1 MGLKFPIFM
10 DAQSTTPCD
19 PRVVEAMLP
28 YFTEKFGHPASR
40 NHPFGWEA
48 EGAVDAARAKIAT
61 LIGAR
66 DPKELVFTSGGTEAI
81 NLALKGVAEMYKEK
95 GNHIVTTVIEQRASI
110 DTFKRLERQGFQVTY
125 VPVQP
130 DGVIDVE
137 EIRKALTDKTILISV
152 MFANNEI
159 GTIQDVAAIGKLAKE
174 KGIIFHTDATQAVG
188 KIPVD
193 VEAMGID
200 LLSCTAHLIYGPKG
214 VGALYVRRKGPRV
227 RIAPMMDGG
236 GHERG
241 MRSGTL
247 PVPLIVGFGKAAE
260 ISREVMAEEGARLAK
275 LRDRLQDVILSSVE
289 EAFLN
294 GRPDRRLPQNLN
306 ISFAYVEGES
316 VLMGLNKET
325 ALSSGSACT
334 SSTLEPSY
342 VIAALGAS
350 AELAHSSI
358 RFSLHR
364 FTTAEEVEYVG
375 QRTIEVIKR
384 LREMS
389 PLYELAKEGVDIKT
403 IKWKA
408 DSGDIAMAYSDK
420 VVDHY
425 NNPRNFGS
433 FGKETPGV
441 GTGLVGAPE
450 CGDVMKLQIRVNLE
464 TGVIEDAK
472 FKTFGCGSAIASSSL
487 ATEWLKGKS
496 VDEAAKIKNTDIVN
510 ELKLPPVK
518 IHCSVLAE
526 DAIKAALADYKG
538 KHAAETVAAK

>member
-1 MGLKFPIFM
+1 MLKFPIFM
-10 DAQSTTPCD
+10 DSQSTTPVD
-19 PRVVEAMLP
+19 PRVVEAMIP

-40 NHPFGWEA
+40 NHSFGWDA
-48 EGAVDAARAKIAT
+48 ENAVDRAREQIAKI
-61 LIGAR
+61 IGAR
-66 DPKELVFTSGGTEAI
+66 DPKEVIFTSGGTESI
-81 NLALKGVAEMYKEK
+81 NLAMKGVAEMYREK
-95 GNHIVTTVIEQRASI
+95 GNHIVTTAIEQRASL
-110 DTFKRLERQGFQVTY
+110 DVCKRLERQGFEVTY

-130 DGVIDVE
+130 DGLIDVE
-137 EIRKALTDKTILISV
+137 EIRKAITAKTILISV

-159 GTIQDVAAIGKLAKE
+159 GTIQDMAAIGKLAKE
-174 KGIIFHTDATQAVG
+174 KGIIFHTDATQALG
-188 KIPVD
+188 KTPID

-227 RIAPMMDGG
+227 RLAPLFDGG

-247 PVPLIVGFGKAAE
+247 PVPLCVGFGRAAE
-260 ISREVMAEEGARLAK
+260 IAQESMAAENARIAK
-275 LRDRLQDVILSSVE
+275 MRDHLQDLILSSVD

-294 GRPDRRLPQNLN
+294 GRPDRRLAGNLN

-364 FTTAEEVEYVG
+364 FNTDEEVEYVG

-384 LREMS
+384 LRDMS
-389 PLYELAKEGVDIKT
+389 PLYELAKEGVDLKT

-408 DSGDIAMAYSDK
+408 
-420 VVDHY
+420 
-425 NNPRNFGS
+425 
-433 FGKETPGV
+433 E
-441 GTGLVGAPE
+441 
-450 CGDVMKLQIRVNLE
+450 
-464 TGVIEDAK
+464 
-472 FKTFGCGSAIASSSL
+472 
-487 ATEWLKGKS
+487 
-496 VDEAAKIKNTDIVN
+496 
-510 ELKLPPVK
+510 
-518 IHCSVLAE
+518 
-526 DAIKAALADYKG
+526 
-538 KHAAETVAAK
+538 

>member
-1 MGLKFPIFM
+1 MALKFPIFM
-10 DAQSTTPCD
+10 DAQSTTPVD
-19 PRVVEAMLP
+19 PRVVEAMIP

-40 NHPFGWEA
+40 NHSFGWEA
-48 EGAVDAARAKIAT
+48 ESGVDTARAQVAK
-61 LIGAR
+61 LVGAR
-66 DPKELVFTSGGTEAI
+66 DPKEIVFTSGGTESI
-81 NLALKGVAEMYKEK
+81 NLAIKGVAEMYREK
-95 GNHIVTTVIEQRASI
+95 GNHIVTTAIEQRAGL
-110 DTFKRLERQGFQVTY
+110 DVCKRLERQGFEVTY

-130 DGVIDVE
+130 DGLVDLE
-137 EIRKALTDKTILISV
+137 EIRKAITDKTILISV

-159 GTIQDVAAIGKLAKE
+159 GVIQDVAAIGRLAKE
-174 KGIIFHTDATQAVG
+174 KGILFHTDATQAFG
-188 KIPVD
+188 KVRID
-193 VEAMGID
+193 VEKMGID

-227 RIAPMMDGG
+227 RIAPLMDGG

-260 ISREVMAEEGARLAK
+260 LCDQEMETEGQRLAK
-275 LRDRLQDVILSSVE
+275 LRDRLQDMILSSVE

-294 GRPDRRLPQNLN
+294 GKPDRRLAGNLN

-342 VIAALGAS
+342 VIGALGAS

-384 LREMS
+384 LRDMS
-389 PLYELAKEGVDIKT
+389 PLYELAKEGVDLKSIQ
-403 IKWKA
+403 WK
-408 DSGDIAMAYSDK
+408 G
-420 VVDHY
+420 
-425 NNPRNFGS
+425 
-433 FGKETPGV
+433 E
-441 GTGLVGAPE
+441 
-450 CGDVMKLQIRVNLE
+450 
-464 TGVIEDAK
+464 
-472 FKTFGCGSAIASSSL
+472 
-487 ATEWLKGKS
+487 
-496 VDEAAKIKNTDIVN
+496 
-510 ELKLPPVK
+510 
-518 IHCSVLAE
+518 
-526 DAIKAALADYKG
+526 
-538 KHAAETVAAK
+538 

>member
-1 MGLKFPIFM
+1 MAVKFPIFL
-10 DAQSTTPCD
+10 DAQSTTPGD

-48 EGAVDAARAKIAT
+48 EAACDAARARLAR
-61 LIGAR
+61 LVGAR
-66 DPKELVFTSGGTEAI
+66 DPKELVFTSGGTESI
-81 NLALKGVAEMYKEK
+81 NLALKGAAEMYREK
-95 GNHIVTTVIEQRASI
+95 GNHIVTTAIEQRAGI
-110 DTFKRLERQGFQVTY
+110 DTCKRLERQGFEVTY
-125 VPVQP
+125 LPVQAN
-130 DGVIDVE
+130 GLLDVDE
-137 EIRKALTDKTILISV
+137 VRKAITEKTILISV

-159 GTIQDVAAIGKLAKE
+159 GTIQDIAALGKLAKD

-188 KIPVD
+188 KIPID

-200 LLSCTAHLIYGPKG
+200 LLSCTAHLMYGPKG

-227 RIAPMMDGG
+227 RIAPLIDGG

-247 PVPLIVGFGKAAE
+247 PVPLVVGFGKAAE
-260 ISREVMAEEGARLAK
+260 ICQEVMPEESAWLKK
-275 LRDRLQDVILSSVE
+275 LRDGLQDAILSNVD

-294 GRPDRRLPQNLN
+294 GEPERRLPHNLN

-364 FTTAEEVEYVG
+364 FNTEEEVDFVAR
-375 QRTIEVIKR
+375 RTIDVIKR

-389 PLYELAKEGVDIKT
+389 PLYELAKEGVDLESIS
-403 IKWKA
+403 WK
-408 DSGDIAMAYSDK
+408 
-420 VVDHY
+420 
-425 NNPRNFGS
+425 R
-433 FGKETPGV
+433 E
-441 GTGLVGAPE
+441 
-450 CGDVMKLQIRVNLE
+450 
-464 TGVIEDAK
+464 
-472 FKTFGCGSAIASSSL
+472 
-487 ATEWLKGKS
+487 
-496 VDEAAKIKNTDIVN
+496 
-510 ELKLPPVK
+510 
-518 IHCSVLAE
+518 
-526 DAIKAALADYKG
+526 
-538 KHAAETVAAK
+538 

>member
-1 MGLKFPIFM
+1 MALKFPIFM

-19 PRVVEAMLP
+19 PRVVEAMIP

-48 EGAVDAARAKIAT
+48 EAAVDVARQRLAT
-61 LIGAR
+61 LVGAR
-66 DPKELVFTSGGTEAI
+66 EPKELVFTSGGTESI
-81 NLALKGVAEMYKEK
+81 NLALKGVAEMYREK
-95 GNHIVTTVIEQRASI
+95 GNHIVTTVIEQRAGL
-110 DTFKRLERQGFQVTY
+110 DVAKRLERQGLSVSS

-130 DGVIDVE
+130 DGLIDVE
-137 EIRKALTDKTILISV
+137 EIRKAITDKTILISV

-159 GTIQDVAAIGKLAKE
+159 GTIQDIPAIGKLAKE
-174 KGIIFHTDATQAVG
+174 RGVLFHTDATQAVG
-188 KIPVD
+188 KVPVD

-200 LLSCTAHLIYGPKG
+200 LLSCTAHLLYGPKG

-227 RIAPMMDGG
+227 RLAPMMDGG

-247 PVPLIVGFGKAAE
+247 PVPLVVGFGKAAE
-260 ISREVMAEEGARLAK
+260 IAREEMAAEGARLAR
-275 LRDRLQDVILSSVE
+275 LRDRLQDMILSSVD

-294 GRPDRRLPQNLN
+294 GRRDRRLPQNLN

-334 SSTLEPSY
+334 SATLEPSY

-384 LREMS
+384 LRDMS
-389 PLYELAKEGVDIKT
+389 PLYELAKEGVDLKS

-408 DSGDIAMAYSDK
+408 
-420 VVDHY
+420 
-425 NNPRNFGS
+425 
-433 FGKETPGV
+433 E
-441 GTGLVGAPE
+441 
-450 CGDVMKLQIRVNLE
+450 
-464 TGVIEDAK
+464 
-472 FKTFGCGSAIASSSL
+472 
-487 ATEWLKGKS
+487 
-496 VDEAAKIKNTDIVN
+496 
-510 ELKLPPVK
+510 
-518 IHCSVLAE
+518 
-526 DAIKAALADYKG
+526 
-538 KHAAETVAAK
+538 

>member
-1 MGLKFPIFM
+1 MTLKFPIFM

-48 EGAVDAARAKIAT
+48 EAAVDVGRQRLAT

-66 DPKELVFTSGGTEAI
+66 DPKELVFTSGGTESI
-81 NLALKGVAEMYKEK
+81 NLALKGVAEMYREK
-95 GNHIVTTVIEQRASI
+95 GNHIVTTVIEQRAGL
-110 DTFKRLERQGFQVTY
+110 DVCKRLERQGFQVSY
-125 VPVQP
+125 VPVQA
-130 DGVIDVE
+130 DGLIDVDE
-137 EIRKALTDKTILISV
+137 VRKAITDKTVLISV

-159 GTIQDVAAIGKLAKE
+159 GTIQDIPAIGKLAKE
-174 KGIIFHTDATQAVG
+174 KGILFHTDATQAVG

-200 LLSCTAHLIYGPKG
+200 LLSCTAHLMYGPKG

-227 RIAPMMDGG
+227 RLAPMMDGG

-247 PVPLIVGFGKAAE
+247 PVPLIAGFGQAAE
-260 ISREVMAEEGARLAK
+260 ICREVMPEESRRLAK
-275 LRDRLQDVILSSVE
+275 LRDRLQDMILASVD

-294 GRPDRRLPQNLN
+294 GRRDRRLPQNLN

-316 VLMGLNKET
+316 VLMGLNRET

-334 SSTLEPSY
+334 SATLEPSY

-364 FTTAEEVEYVG
+364 FTTEEEVEYVG

-384 LREMS
+384 LRDMS
-389 PLYELAKEGVDIKT
+389 PLYELAKEGVDIKS
-403 IKWKA
+403 IQWKA
-408 DSGDIAMAYSDK
+408 
-420 VVDHY
+420 
-425 NNPRNFGS
+425 
-433 FGKETPGV
+433 E
-441 GTGLVGAPE
+441 
-450 CGDVMKLQIRVNLE
+450 
-464 TGVIEDAK
+464 
-472 FKTFGCGSAIASSSL
+472 
-487 ATEWLKGKS
+487 
-496 VDEAAKIKNTDIVN
+496 
-510 ELKLPPVK
+510 
-518 IHCSVLAE
+518 
-526 DAIKAALADYKG
+526 
-538 KHAAETVAAK
+538 

>member
-1 MGLKFPIFM
+1 MKFPVFM
-10 DAQSTTPCD
+10 DAQSTTPTD

-28 YFTEKFGHPASR
+28 YFTQKFGHPASR
-40 NHPFGWEA
+40 NHSFGWEA
-48 EGAVDAARAKIAT
+48 ETAVDQARGQLAKI
-61 LIGAR
+61 IGAR
-66 DPKELVFTSGGTEAI
+66 DPKEIVFTSGGTESI
-81 NLALKGVAEMYKEK
+81 NLALKGAVEMYREK
-95 GNHIVTTVIEQRASI
+95 GNHIVTTAIEQRAGL
-110 DTFKRLERQGFQVTY
+110 DVCKRLERQGFEVTY
-125 VPVQP
+125 VPVGV
-130 DGVIDVE
+130 DGLVDVE
-137 EIRKALTDKTILISV
+137 AVRGALTDKTILVSV

-159 GTIQDVAAIGKLAKE
+159 GTIQDIAALGKLAKE
-174 KGIIFHTDATQAVG
+174 KGVIFHTDATQALG

-200 LLSCTAHLIYGPKG
+200 LLSCTSHLVYGPKG

-227 RIAPMMDGG
+227 RIAPLIDGG

-247 PVPLIVGFGKAAE
+247 PVPLVVGFGTAAE
-260 ISREVMAEEGARLAK
+260 ICGQVMGEESARLRK
-275 LRDRLQDVILSSVE
+275 MRDRLQDAILSSVD

-294 GRPDRRLPQNLN
+294 GHPERRLPHNLN

-364 FTTAEEVEYVG
+364 FNTDEEVEYVA
-375 QRTIEVIKR
+375 QRTIEVVKR

-389 PLYELAKEGVDIKT
+389 PLYELAKEGVDLKS

-408 DSGDIAMAYSDK
+408 
-420 VVDHY
+420 
-425 NNPRNFGS
+425 
-433 FGKETPGV
+433 E
-441 GTGLVGAPE
+441 
-450 CGDVMKLQIRVNLE
+450 
-464 TGVIEDAK
+464 
-472 FKTFGCGSAIASSSL
+472 
-487 ATEWLKGKS
+487 
-496 VDEAAKIKNTDIVN
+496 
-510 ELKLPPVK
+510 
-518 IHCSVLAE
+518 
-526 DAIKAALADYKG
+526 
-538 KHAAETVAAK
+538 